1 MGIIGKLLSG
11 VVLLGVLGGGG
22 ALVLAKQTPSVANGL
37 KPVVAST
44 AAAQSFD
51 AKLDALNAAVAVAKR
66 TGKAQPVT
74 VTFTEAELTSK
85 ANAAG
90 SALNDT
96 GLAATNTQVHLAG
109 GNFVATAS
117 VTFQGISLNLGVVA
131 APTVVNG
138 QPRIVIKEIQTG
150 ALPIP
155 DLIKEQLTARLGQ
168 AIDPSTLG
176 LPIDVSALTIVNGTL
191 VVTGQARP

>member
-96 GLAATNTQVHLAG
+96 GLAATDTQVHLAG
-109 GNFVATAS
+109 GNIVATAS
-117 VTFQGISLNLGVVA
+117 VTFQGISLTVGIVA
-131 APTVVNG
+131 APSVVNG
-138 QPRIVIKEIQTG
+138 QTRIVIKEIQTG

-155 DLIKEQLTARLGQ
+155 DVIKEQLTARLGQ

>member
-1 MGIIGKLLSG
+1 MGIIGKLLGG
-11 VVLLGVLGGGG
+11 VVLLGILGGGG
-22 ALVLAKQTPSVANGL
+22 ALVLAKQTPNVANGL

-51 AKLDALNAAVAVAKR
+51 TKVDTLNAAVTAAKK

-155 DLIKEQLTARLGQ
+155 DVIKEQLTARLGQ
-168 AIDPSTLG
+168 AIDPSALG
-176 LPIDVSALTIVNGTL
+176 LPIDVSTLTIVNGTL
-191 VVTGQARP
+191 VVTEQAKP

>member
-1 MGIIGKLLSG
+1 MGIIGKLLGG
-11 VVLLGVLGGGG
+11 VVLLGILGGGG
-22 ALVLAKQTPSVANGL
+22 ALVLAKQTPNVANGL

-44 AAAQSFD
+44 AAVQSFD
-51 AKLDALNAAVAVAKR
+51 AKVDGLNAAVTTAKK

-85 ANAAG
+85 ASAAW

-155 DLIKEQLTARLGQ
+155 DVIKEQLTARLGQ
-168 AIDPSTLG
+168 AIDPSALG
-176 LPIDVSALTIVNGTL
+176 LPIDVSTLTIVNGTL
-191 VVTGQARP
+191 VVTGQAKP

>member
-138 QPRIVIKEIQTG
+138 QPRILIKEIQTG

>member
-1 MGIIGKLLSG
+1 MGIIGKLLGG
-11 VVLLGVLGGGG
+11 VVLLGILGGGG
-22 ALVLAKQTPSVANGL
+22 ALVLAKQTPNVANGL

-44 AAAQSFD
+44 AAVQSFD
-51 AKLDALNAAVAVAKR
+51 AKVDGLNAAVTTAKK

-85 ANAAG
+85 ASAAW

-155 DLIKEQLTARLGQ
+155 DVIKEQLTARLGQ
-168 AIDPSTLG
+168 AIDPSALG

-191 VVTGQARP
+191 VVTGQAKP